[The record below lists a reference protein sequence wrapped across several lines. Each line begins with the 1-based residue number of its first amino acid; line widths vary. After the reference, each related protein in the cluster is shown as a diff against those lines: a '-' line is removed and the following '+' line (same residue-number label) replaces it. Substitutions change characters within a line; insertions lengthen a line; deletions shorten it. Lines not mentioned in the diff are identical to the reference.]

1 MANFLHNQNKELLWG
16 LLYELDI
23 FNNIPDNHIQNIKNL
38 FENELQNILKSTN
51 LSNLSNSPTL
61 LDLNK
66 IAIKQLPAKINRYKL
81 MALDKKEII
90 KQSFS
95 KRQEEFDNLINI
107 KKPDLPNF
115 LDSKDEPF
123 DKNNMD
129 LLLNDMIASREKTF
143 SQIIKPVKNQNQANN
158 NQANQNQ
165 SNNNQNNLT
174 LQIGN
179 TIHETDEIL
188 NIKKI
193 VSFSNEITGNE
204 ITGNEI
210 TRNEELH
217 LDIESIIKPDN
228 ILELTFLDKIKK
240 TTLKENEK
248 EKEIKEIHIKIDELY
263 SMLAKLGERLNR
275 ANIPE

>member
-143 SQIIKPVKNQNQANN
+143 SQIINPVKNQNQ

-165 SNNNQNNLT
+165 ANQNQANNNQNNLT
-174 LQIGN
+174 LQGN

-193 VSFSNEITGNE
+193 VSFSNE

>member
-158 NQANQNQ
+158 NQAN
-165 SNNNQNNLT
+165 NNQNNLT

>member
-38 FENELQNILKSTN
+38 FENELQNILKSTNLSN

-143 SQIIKPVKNQNQANN
+143 SQIIKPVKNQNQ
-158 NQANQNQ
+158 NQNQ

-193 VSFSNEITGNE
+193 VSFSNE

-248 EKEIKEIHIKIDELY
+248 EKEKEIKEIKEIHIKIDELY

>member
-16 LLYELDI
+16 LLYELDA
-23 FNNIPDNHIQNIKNL
+23 FNNISDNHVQNIKNL
-38 FENELQNILKSTN
+38 FENELQNILKSN
-51 LSNLSNSPTL
+51 LNNSRTL

-66 IAIKQLPAKINRYKL
+66 IAIQQLPAKINEYKSR
-81 MALDKKEII
+81 ALDKSEIM
-90 KQSFS
+90 KHLFS
-95 KRQEEFDNLINI
+95 KQKQEFENLINI

-115 LDSKDEPF
+115 LDAKDEPF

-143 SQIIKPVKNQNQANN
+143 SQIINPLKNQNQSMNN
-158 NQANQNQ
+158 E
-165 SNNNQNNLT
+165 NNLR

-179 TIHETDEIL
+179 VIHETDEIL

-193 VSFSNEITGNE
+193 VSFSDTITDNR
-204 ITGNEI
+204 ITDN
-210 TRNEELH
+210 RDLH

-228 ILELTFLDKIKK
+228 GLELTFLDKIKK
-240 TTLKENEK
+240 TSVKENDIN
-248 EKEIKEIHIKIDELY
+248 EINDINIKIAELY
-263 SMLAKLGERLNR
+263 LMLEKIGERLNR